1 MEMINLTINGQN
13 VTAPAGST
21 ILEAARK
28 NGIYIPT
35 LCYDEAV
42 EVYGA
47 CGLCVVEAEGVP
59 KLLRSCS
66 AKISEGM
73 VIHTESERVVKSRKI
88 AMELLMSA
96 HDGDCI
102 APCQLACPANTD
114 CQGYVG
120 LIANG
125 KFEDALKLIK
135 NTNPLPAS
143 IGRVCPHP
151 CEKACRRGKVE
162 EPINIAQLKFFAADL
177 DLKGEKYL
185 PACAK
190 ATGKKVAIVGG
201 GPAGLT
207 AAYYLRTLGHEVT
220 VFDMM
225 DKMGGMLRYGIPQY
239 RLPKEL
245 LDSEIALIEK
255 LGVRLV
261 NNVKFGKDITLDML
275 KSVNDAVIL
284 APGAWKSSPM
294 RVKGEDINGVYG
306 GIDFL
311 RSVIQGNPVPIGE
324 KVAVCGGGN
333 TAMDACRTAVRL
345 GAKEVYVIYRR
356 TEKEMPAEEIEIRE
370 SKEEGVIYKFLT
382 NPVEIHE
389 ENGKVCGMTLQLME
403 LGEPDASGRRKP
415 VAIEGKTE
423 YLPLDSVIMAIGQK
437 LDPTDFSVVELTD
450 RGTILADE
458 DDFKTNIDG
467 VFAIGDATNKGA
479 SIAIAAIGEA
489 DRCVKS
495 VDAYLKG
502 EELDFTPKYISKRD
516 DERIDVSGKE
526 TKPRVVAD
534 VLDADVRKNNFD
546 EVSLGLTVEQAKK
559 EAERCLECGCREYFK
574 CKLLQVA
581 QRYDIHPERF
591 AGEMPQKYTRDENA
605 FIERNTAKCI
615 LCGLCVRSC
624 KEVMDIS
631 AIGLL
636 GRGFKTSVSPAFALP
651 LDQTKCTNC
660 GLCVKLCP
668 TGALTEKSSLNKQ
681 VPLKEQYSLET
692 VTVDGK
698 ACELLVSRYN
708 GEVIRAVPNNDN
720 ARNCGLSR
728 EALMDLVSQT
738 RAEQNK
744 V

>member
-1 MEMINLTINGQN
+1 MDMINLTINGQKIS
-13 VTAPAGST
+13 APAGTT
-21 ILEAARK
+21 ILEAAK
-28 NGIYIPT
+28 QNGIYIPT

-47 CGLCVVEAEGVP
+47 CGLCVVEAEGIP

-73 VIHTESERVVKSRKI
+73 VVNTESERVVKSRKI

-96 HDGDCI
+96 HDGDCV

-125 KFEDALKLIK
+125 KFDDAIKLIK
-135 NTNPLPAS
+135 NKISLPAS

-162 EPINIAQLKFFAADL
+162 EPINIAQLKAFAADL
-177 DLKGEKYL
+177 DLKGDSYV
-185 PACAK
+185 PDVADS
-190 ATGKKVAIVGG
+190 TGKKVAIIGG

-207 AAYYLRTLGHEVT
+207 AGLYLRELGHEVT

-225 DKMGGMLRYGIPQY
+225 EKMGGMLRYGIPQY
-239 RLPKEL
+239 RLPKEV
-245 LDSEIALIEK
+245 LDAEISLIEK
-255 LGVRLV
+255 TGVKMV
-261 NNVKFGKDITLDML
+261 NNCRLGRDITLDEIRN
-275 KSVNDAVIL
+275 VNDAVIL

-294 RVKGEDINGVYG
+294 RVKGEDADGVYG

-311 RSVIQGNPVPIGE
+311 RSVIKGSPVEIGE
-324 KVAVCGGGN
+324 RVAVCGGGN

-356 TEKEMPAEEIEIRE
+356 TEKEMPAEEIEIKE

-382 NPVEIHE
+382 NPIEIHN
-389 ENGKVCGMTLQLME
+389 ENGRVTGMTLQIME

-415 VAIEGKTE
+415 VAVEGKTE
-423 YLPLDSVIMAIGQK
+423 YIALDSVIMAIGQK
-437 LDPTDFSVVELTD
+437 LDSTDFTSVELTN
-450 RGTILADE
+450 RGTIKADE
-458 DDFKTNIDG
+458 DTFMTDLDG

-479 SIAIAAIGEA
+479 SIAIEAIGEA
-489 DRCVKS
+489 DRCVKV
-495 VDAYLKG
+495 VDAYLNG

-516 DERIDVSGKE
+516 DSRIDLSAKE
-526 TKPRVVAD
+526 KEPRIVAD
-534 VLDADVRKNNFD
+534 VLDADVRRNNFD
-546 EVSLGLTVEQAKK
+546 EVSLGLTVEEAKK

-574 CKLLQVA
+574 CKLLSVA
-581 QRYDIHPERF
+581 QRYDINPDRF

-636 GRGFKTSVSPAFALP
+636 GRGFKSSVSPAFSLP

-660 GLCVKLCP
+660 GLCVSLCP
-668 TGALTEKSSLNKQ
+668 TGALTEKSALSKQ
-681 VPLKEQYSLET
+681 VPLLEDVSIET

-698 ACELLVSRYN
+698 ACELQVSRYN

-720 ARNCGLSR
+720 ARNCSLSR
-728 EALMDLVSQT
+728 DELIKLV
-738 RAEQNK
+738 K
-744 V
+744 

>member
-21 ILEAARK
+21 ILETARK

-73 VIHTESERVVKSRKI
+73 VINTESERVVKSRKI

-356 TEKEMPAEEIEIRE
+356 TEKEMPAEEIEIKE

-415 VAIEGKTE
+415 VAIEGRTE

-437 LDPTDFSVVELTD
+437 LDSTDFSVVELTD

-681 VPLKEQYSLET
+681 VPLKEQYSIET

-698 ACELLVSRYN
+698 ACELLISRYN

-728 EALMDLVSQT
+728 EALMDLI
-738 RAEQNK
+738 K
-744 V
+744 KD

>member
-1 MEMINLTINGQN
+1 MDMINLTINGQK

-21 ILEAARK
+21 ILEAATQ

-35 LCYDEAV
+35 LCYDSAV
-42 EVYGA
+42 EIYGA

-73 VIHTESERVVKSRKI
+73 VINTESERVVKSRKI

-135 NTNPLPAS
+135 DTNPLPAS

-151 CEKACRRGKVE
+151 CEKACRRAKVE
-162 EPINIAQLKFFAADL
+162 KPINIAQLKFFAADV
-177 DLKGEKYL
+177 DLKGKAYL
-185 PACAK
+185 PKCAP
-190 ATGKKVAIVGG
+190 ATGKKVAVVGG

-207 AAYYLRTLGHEVT
+207 AAYYLRILGHEVT

-239 RLPKEL
+239 RLPKEI
-245 LDSEIALIEK
+245 LDAEIGLIEK

-261 NNVKFGKDITLDML
+261 NNCKFGKDITLDML

-311 RSVIQGNPVPIGE
+311 RGVIQGNPAPIGE
-324 KVAVCGGGN
+324 KVAICGGGN

-356 TEKEMPAEEIEIRE
+356 TEKEMPAEEIEIKE

-382 NPVEIHE
+382 NPIEIHE

-437 LDPTDFSVVELTD
+437 LDGTDFENVVSLTD
-450 RGTILADE
+450 RGTINADE
-458 DDFKTNIDG
+458 DTFLTNLDG

-495 VDAYLKG
+495 VDAYLNGK
-502 EELDFTPKYISKRD
+502 ELDFTPKYLSKRD
-516 DERIDVSGKE
+516 DERIDVSSKAVV
-526 TKPRVVAD
+526 PRTNAK
-534 VLDADVRKNNFD
+534 VLDSDIRKSNFD
-546 EVSLGLTVEQAKK
+546 EVSLGLAVEEAKK

-574 CKLLQVA
+574 CRLLSVA
-581 QRYDIHPERF
+581 QRYDIHPDRF
-591 AGEMPQKYTRDENA
+591 AGEMPQKYTRDENS

-668 TGALTEKSSLNKQ
+668 TGALTEKSALDKQ
-681 VPLKEQYSLET
+681 VPLKEQYSIEK

-698 ACELLVSRYN
+698 ECKLLVSRYN
-708 GEVIRAVPNNDN
+708 GEVIRAVPQNDN
-720 ARNCGLSR
+720 ARACGLSR
-728 EALMDLVSQT
+728 EELIKLV
-738 RAEQNK
+738 K
-744 V
+744 

>member
-1 MEMINLTINGQN
+1 MDMINLTINGQKIS
-13 VTAPAGST
+13 APAGTT
-21 ILEAARK
+21 ILEAAK
-28 NGIYIPT
+28 QNGIYIPT

-73 VIHTESERVVKSRKI
+73 VVNTESERVVKSRKI

-125 KFEDALKLIK
+125 KFDDAIKLIK
-135 NTNPLPAS
+135 NKISLPAS

-162 EPINIAQLKFFAADL
+162 EPINIAQLKAFAADL
-177 DLKGEKYL
+177 DLKGDSYV
-185 PACAK
+185 PDVADS
-190 ATGKKVAIVGG
+190 TGKKIAIIGG

-207 AAYYLRTLGHEVT
+207 AGLYLRELGHEVT

-225 DKMGGMLRYGIPQY
+225 EKMGGMLRYGIPQY
-239 RLPKEL
+239 RLPKEV
-245 LDSEIALIEK
+245 LDAEISLIEK
-255 LGVRLV
+255 TGVKMV
-261 NNVKFGKDITLDML
+261 NNCRLGRDITLDEIRND
-275 KSVNDAVIL
+275 NDAVIL

-294 RVKGEDINGVYG
+294 RVKGEDADGVYG

-311 RSVIQGNPVPIGE
+311 RSVIKGSPVEIGE
-324 KVAVCGGGN
+324 RVAVCGGGN

-356 TEKEMPAEEIEIRE
+356 TEKEMPAEEIEIKE

-382 NPVEIHE
+382 NPIEIHN
-389 ENGKVCGMTLQLME
+389 ENGRVTGMTLQIME

-415 VAIEGKTE
+415 VAVEGKTE
-423 YLPLDSVIMAIGQK
+423 YIALDSVIMAIGQK
-437 LDPTDFSVVELTD
+437 LDSTDFTSVELTD
-450 RGTILADE
+450 RGTIKADE
-458 DDFKTNIDG
+458 DTFMTDLDG

-479 SIAIAAIGEA
+479 SIAIEAIGEA
-489 DRCVKS
+489 DRCVKV
-495 VDAYLKG
+495 VDAYLNG

-516 DERIDVSGKE
+516 DARIDLSAKE
-526 TKPRVVAD
+526 KEPRIVAG
-534 VLDADVRKNNFD
+534 VLDADVRKANFD
-546 EVSLGLTVEQAKK
+546 EVSLGLTVEEAKK

-574 CKLLQVA
+574 CKLLSVA
-581 QRYDIHPERF
+581 QRYDINPDRF

-636 GRGFKTSVSPAFALP
+636 GRGFKSSVSPAFSLP

-660 GLCVKLCP
+660 GLCVSLCP
-668 TGALTEKSSLNKQ
+668 TGALTEKSALSKQ
-681 VPLKEQYSLET
+681 VPLLEDVSIET

-698 ACELLVSRYN
+698 ACELQVSRYN

-720 ARNCGLSR
+720 ARNCSLSR
-728 EALMDLVSQT
+728 DELIKLV
-738 RAEQNK
+738 K
-744 V
+744 

>member
-1 MEMINLTINGQN
+1 MDMIKLTINGQEI
-13 VTAPAGST
+13 TAPAGST
-21 ILEAARK
+21 ILEAAK
-28 NGIYIPT
+28 ANGIYIPT

-73 VIHTESERVVKSRKI
+73 VINTESERVVKSRKI

-125 KFEDALKLIK
+125 EFDAALKLIK
-135 NTNPLPAS
+135 NKISLPAS

-151 CEKACRRGKVE
+151 CEKACRRAKVE
-162 EPINIAQLKFFAADL
+162 EPINIAQLKAFAADL
-177 DLKGEKYL
+177 DLKGDAYIPE
-185 PACAK
+185 CAES
-190 ATGKKVAIVGG
+190 TGKKVAIVGG

-207 AAYYLRTLGHEVT
+207 AALYLRTLGHQVT

-239 RLPKEL
+239 RLPKEV
-245 LDSEIALIEK
+245 LDAEISVIEK
-255 LGVRLV
+255 TGVNLV
-261 NNVKFGKDITLDML
+261 NNVKFGRDITLEML

-294 RVKGEDINGVYG
+294 RVKGEDSQGVYG

-311 RSVIQGNPVPIGE
+311 RSVIQGNPVEIGE
-324 KVAVCGGGN
+324 RVAVCGGGN

-356 TEKEMPAEEIEIRE
+356 TEKEMPAEEIEIKE

-382 NPVEIHE
+382 NPVEIHS
-389 ENGKVCGMTLQLME
+389 ENGRVCGMTLQLME
-403 LGEPDASGRRKP
+403 LGEPDASGRRRP
-415 VAIEGKTE
+415 VAVEGKTE
-423 YLPLDSVIMAIGQK
+423 YLPLDSVIMAIGQR
-437 LDPTDFSVVELTD
+437 LDGSDFDGVVGLTD
-450 RGTILADE
+450 RGTISADE
-458 DDFKTNIDG
+458 DTFETNLEG

-479 SIAIAAIGEA
+479 SIAVEAIGEA
-489 DRCVKS
+489 DRCVKV
-495 VDAYLKG
+495 VDAYLKD
-502 EELDFTPKYISKRD
+502 EQLDFTPKYISKRD
-516 DERIDVSGKE
+516 DDRIDVSSKAPV
-526 TKPRVVAD
+526 PRTTAK
-534 VLDADVRKNNFD
+534 VLDAEIRKNGFD
-546 EVSLGLTVEQAKK
+546 EVSLGLTADEAKK
-559 EAERCLECGCREYFK
+559 EAQRCLECGCREYFK
-574 CKLLQVA
+574 CRLLNVA
-581 QRYDIHPERF
+581 QRYEINPERF

-668 TGALTEKSSLNKQ
+668 TGALTEKSALDKQ
-681 VPLKEQYSLET
+681 VPLKEQYSIENIT
-692 VTVDGK
+692 VNGRE
-698 ACELLVSRYN
+698 CELLVSRYN
-708 GEVIRAVPNNDN
+708 GNVIRAVPNNDN
-720 ARNCGLSR
+720 ARSCGLSR
-728 EALMDLVSQT
+728 DELINAV
-738 RAEQNK
+738 K
-744 V
+744 

>member
-1 MEMINLTINGQN
+1 MNMINLTINGQK

-21 ILEAARK
+21 ILETAKA

-42 EVYGA
+42 EIYGA

-73 VIHTESERVVKSRKI
+73 VIHTESERVIKSRKI

-96 HDGDCI
+96 HDGDCV

-125 KFEDALKLIK
+125 KFDEALKLIK
-135 NTNPLPAS
+135 DRIPLPAS

-177 DLKGEKYL
+177 DLKGDSYL
-185 PACAK
+185 PECK
-190 ATGKKVAIVGG
+190 PSTGKKVAIVGG
-201 GPAGLT
+201 GPAGLS
-207 AAYYLRTLGHEVT
+207 AGLYLRTLGHEVT

-239 RLPKEL
+239 RLPKEI
-245 LDSEIALIEK
+245 LDAEISLIEK
-255 LGVRLV
+255 TGVRLV
-261 NNVKFGKDITLDML
+261 NNCKFGKDITLDML

-294 RVKGEDINGVYG
+294 RVKGEDTQGVYG

-311 RSVIQGNPVPIGE
+311 RSVIQGNPVEIGDR
-324 KVAVCGGGN
+324 VAVCGGGN

-356 TEKEMPAEEIEIRE
+356 TEKEMPAEEIEIKE

-382 NPVEIHE
+382 NPVEIHSE
-389 ENGKVCGMTLQLME
+389 DGKVCGMTLQLME

-437 LDPTDFSVVELTD
+437 LDSSDFENVVCLTD
-450 RGTILADE
+450 RGTISADE
-458 DDFKTNIDG
+458 DTFTTDIDG

-489 DRCVKS
+489 DRCVKV

-502 EELDFTPKYISKRD
+502 EEFDITPKYISKRD
-516 DERIDVSGKE
+516 EDKIDLSSKE
-526 TKPRVVAD
+526 PVARTNAK
-534 VLDADVRKNNFD
+534 VLDAEIRRNNFD
-546 EVSLGLTVEQAKK
+546 EVSLGLAVDEAQK
-559 EAERCLECGCREYFK
+559 EAQRCLECGCREYFK
-574 CKLLQVA
+574 CKLLSVA
-581 QRYDIHPERF
+581 QRYDINPERF
-591 AGEMPQKYTRDENA
+591 AGEMPQKYTRDDNA

-668 TGALTEKSSLNKQ
+668 TGALTEKSNLAKQ
-681 VPLKEQYSLET
+681 VPLKEDYSIET
-692 VTVDGK
+692 VAVDGK
-698 ACELLVSRYN
+698 DCELLVSRYN

-720 ARNCGLSR
+720 ARHCGLTR
-728 EALMDLVSQT
+728 EELIKLV
-738 RAEQNK
+738 K
-744 V
+744 

>member
-1 MEMINLTINGQN
+1 MEMINLTINGKKI
-13 VTAPAGST
+13 TAPAGST
-21 ILEAARK
+21 ILEAARS

-47 CGLCVVEAEGVP
+47 CGLCVVEAEGVA

-66 AKISEGM
+66 AKAADGM

-125 KFEDALKLIK
+125 RFDDALKLIK
-135 NTNPLPAS
+135 DKIALPAS

-151 CEKACRRGKVE
+151 CEKACRRAKVE
-162 EPINIAQLKFFAADL
+162 EPINIAQLKAFAADL
-177 DLKGEKYL
+177 DLKGDTYL
-185 PACAK
+185 PEIAK
-190 ATGKKVAIVGG
+190 STGKKVAIVGG

-207 AAYYLRTLGHEVT
+207 AALYLRTKGHEVT

-239 RLPKEL
+239 RLPKEV
-245 LDSEIALIEK
+245 LDSEISVIEK
-255 LGVRLV
+255 TGVRLV

-284 APGAWKSSPM
+284 APGAWKSTPM

-311 RSVIQGNPVPIGE
+311 RSVIQGKSVEIGDR
-324 KVAVCGGGN
+324 VAVCGGGN

-356 TEKEMPAEEIEIRE
+356 TEQEMPAEEMEIKE

-382 NPVEIHE
+382 NPVEIHG

-403 LGEPDASGRRKP
+403 LGAPDASGRRRP
-415 VAIEGKTE
+415 VAMEGKTE
-423 YLPLDSVIMAIGQK
+423 YLPVDSVIMAIGQK
-437 LDPTDFSVVELTD
+437 LDPTDFSGVQLTE

-458 DDFKTNIDG
+458 DTFETSIKG

-479 SIAIAAIGEA
+479 SIAIDAIGEA
-489 DRCVKS
+489 DKCVKV

-502 EELDFTPKYISKRD
+502 EEIDFTPKYISKRD
-516 DERIDVSGKE
+516 EDRIDMSGKE
-526 TKPRVVAD
+526 VQPRTVAK
-534 VLDADVRKNNFD
+534 VLDADNRKNNFD
-546 EVSLGLTVEQAKK
+546 EVSLGLTMEEAQK
-559 EAERCLECGCREYFK
+559 EAQRCLECGCREYFK
-574 CKLLQVA
+574 CKLLSVA
-581 QRYDIHPERF
+581 QRYDINPERF

-636 GRGFKTSVSPAFALP
+636 GRGFKTSISPAFALP

-668 TGALTEKSSLNKQ
+668 TGALTEKSALKKQ
-681 VPLKEQYSLET
+681 VPLKEEYT
-692 VTVDGK
+692 VEKRTINDK
-698 ACELLVSRYN
+698 ACEAIVSRYN
-708 GEVIRAVPNNDN
+708 GDVIRVVPNNDN

-728 EALMDLVSQT
+728 DAFFKKFAD
-738 RAEQNK
+738 
-744 V
+744 

>member
-356 TEKEMPAEEIEIRE
+356 TEKEMPAEEIEIKE

-526 TKPRVVAD
+526 PKPRVVAD
-534 VLDADVRKNNFD
+534 VLDADIRKNNFD

-681 VPLKEQYSLET
+681 VPLKEQYSIET

-728 EALMDLVSQT
+728 EALMDLI
-738 RAEQNK
+738 K
-744 V
+744 KD

>member
-1 MEMINLTINGQN
+1 MINLTINGKK
-13 VTAPAGST
+13 VAAPEGST
-21 ILEAARK
+21 ILEAAK
-28 NGIYIPT
+28 QNGIYIPT

-42 EVYGA
+42 EIYGA
-47 CGLCVVEAEGVP
+47 CGVCVVEVEGIP

-73 VIHTESERVVKSRKI
+73 VVNTESERAVKSRKI

-96 HDGDCI
+96 HDGDCV

-125 KFEDALKLIK
+125 KFDDALKLIK
-135 NTNPLPAS
+135 DRIPLPAS

-151 CEKACRRGKVE
+151 CEKACRRAKVE

-177 DLKGEKYL
+177 DLKGESYL
-185 PACAK
+185 PECTK
-190 ATGKKVAIVGG
+190 STGKKIAIVGG
-201 GPAGLT
+201 GPAGLS
-207 AAYYLRTLGHEVT
+207 AALYLRTLGHEVT

-225 DKMGGMLRYGIPQY
+225 EKMGGMLRYGIPQY
-239 RLPKEL
+239 RLPKEI
-245 LDSEIALIEK
+245 LDAEIKIIEK
-255 LGVRLV
+255 TGVRLV
-261 NNVKFGKDITLDML
+261 NNCKLGKNITVDML
-275 KSVNDAVIL
+275 KKVNDAVIL
-284 APGAWKSSPM
+284 APGAWKSTPM
-294 RVKGEDINGVYG
+294 RVKGEDAQGVFG

-311 RSVIQGNPVPIGE
+311 RSVIKGNPVEIGDR
-324 KVAVCGGGN
+324 VAICGGGN
-333 TAMDACRTAVRL
+333 TAMDACRTAIRQ

-356 TEKEMPAEEIEIRE
+356 TEKEMPAEEIEIKE
-370 SKEEGVIYKFLT
+370 SKEEGVTYKFLS
-382 NPVEIHE
+382 NPIEIHS

-403 LGEPDASGRRKP
+403 LGEPDASGRRRP

-437 LDPTDFSVVELTD
+437 LDGDDFENVVALTD
-450 RGTILADE
+450 RGTICADE
-458 DDFKTNIDG
+458 DTFMTNIDG

-479 SIAIAAIGEA
+479 SIAIEAIGEA
-489 DRCVKS
+489 DRCVKV

-502 EELDFTPKYISKRD
+502 ETLDFTPKYLSKRD
-516 DERIDVSGKE
+516 DERIDVSAKE
-526 TKPRVVAD
+526 SQPRINAK
-534 VLDADVRKNNFD
+534 VLDAEVRKTNYD
-546 EVSLGLTVEQAKK
+546 EVSLGLTVEEAKK

-574 CKLLQVA
+574 CKLLSIA
-581 QRYDIHPERF
+581 QRYDINPERF

-651 LDQTKCTNC
+651 LDETNCTNC

-668 TGALTEKSSLNKQ
+668 TGALTEKSTLEKQ
-681 VPLKEQYSLET
+681 VPLKEQYSVET

-698 ACELLVSRYN
+698 ECELLVSRYN
-708 GEVIRAVPNNDN
+708 GEIIRAVPQNAN
-720 ARNCGLSR
+720 ARECGLTR
-728 EALMDLVSQT
+728 EELIELVNS
-738 RAEQNK
+738 K
-744 V
+744 

>member
-1 MEMINLTINGQN
+1 MDMINLTINGQKIS
-13 VTAPAGST
+13 APAGTT
-21 ILEAARK
+21 ILEAAK
-28 NGIYIPT
+28 QNGIYIPT

-47 CGLCVVEAEGVP
+47 CGLCVVEAEGIP

-73 VIHTESERVVKSRKI
+73 VVNTESERVVKSRKI

-96 HDGDCI
+96 HDGDCV

-125 KFEDALKLIK
+125 KFDDAIKLIK
-135 NTNPLPAS
+135 NKISLPAS

-162 EPINIAQLKFFAADL
+162 EPINIAQLKAFAADL
-177 DLKGEKYL
+177 DLKGDSYV
-185 PACAK
+185 PDVADS
-190 ATGKKVAIVGG
+190 TGKKIAIIGG

-207 AAYYLRTLGHEVT
+207 AGLYLRELGHEVT

-225 DKMGGMLRYGIPQY
+225 EKMGGMLRYGIPQY
-239 RLPKEL
+239 RLPKEV
-245 LDSEIALIEK
+245 LDAEISLIEK
-255 LGVRLV
+255 TGVKMV
-261 NNVKFGKDITLDML
+261 NNCRLGRDITLDEIRND
-275 KSVNDAVIL
+275 NDAVIL

-294 RVKGEDINGVYG
+294 RVKGEDADGVYG

-311 RSVIQGNPVPIGE
+311 RSVIKGSPVEIGE
-324 KVAVCGGGN
+324 RVAVCGGGN

-356 TEKEMPAEEIEIRE
+356 TEKEMPAEEIEIKE

-382 NPVEIHE
+382 NPIEIHN
-389 ENGKVCGMTLQLME
+389 ENGRVTGMTLQIME

-415 VAIEGKTE
+415 VAVEGKTE
-423 YLPLDSVIMAIGQK
+423 YIALDSVIMAIGQK
-437 LDPTDFSVVELTD
+437 LDSTDFTSVELTD
-450 RGTILADE
+450 RGTIKADE
-458 DDFKTNIDG
+458 DTFMTDLDG

-479 SIAIAAIGEA
+479 SIAIEAIGEA
-489 DRCVKS
+489 DRCVKV
-495 VDAYLKG
+495 VDAYLNG

-516 DERIDVSGKE
+516 DSRIDLSAKE
-526 TKPRVVAD
+526 KEPRIVAG
-534 VLDADVRKNNFD
+534 VLDADVRKANFD
-546 EVSLGLTVEQAKK
+546 EVSLGLTVEEAKK

-574 CKLLQVA
+574 CKLLSVA
-581 QRYDIHPERF
+581 QRYDINPDRF

-636 GRGFKTSVSPAFALP
+636 GRGFKSSVSPAFSLP

-660 GLCVKLCP
+660 GLCVSLCP
-668 TGALTEKSSLNKQ
+668 TGALTEKSALSKQ
-681 VPLKEQYSLET
+681 VPLLEDVSIET

-698 ACELLVSRYN
+698 ACELQVSRYN

-720 ARNCGLSR
+720 ARNCSLSR
-728 EALMDLVSQT
+728 DELIKLV
-738 RAEQNK
+738 K
-744 V
+744 

>member
-1 MEMINLTINGQN
+1 MNMINLTINGQEI
-13 VTAPAGST
+13 TAPAGST
-21 ILEAARK
+21 ILEAAK
-28 NGIYIPT
+28 ANGIYIPT

-42 EVYGA
+42 EIYGA

-73 VIHTESERVVKSRKI
+73 VIHTESERVIKSRKI

-96 HDGDCI
+96 HDGDCV

-125 KFEDALKLIK
+125 KFDEALKLIK
-135 NTNPLPAS
+135 DRIPLPAS

-177 DLKGEKYL
+177 DLKGDSYL
-185 PACAK
+185 PECK
-190 ATGKKVAIVGG
+190 PSTGKKVAIVGG
-201 GPAGLT
+201 GPAGLS
-207 AAYYLRTLGHEVT
+207 AGLYLRTLGHEVT

-239 RLPKEL
+239 RLPKEI
-245 LDSEIALIEK
+245 LDAEISLIEK
-255 LGVRLV
+255 TGVRLV
-261 NNVKFGKDITLDML
+261 NNCKFGKDITLDML

-294 RVKGEDINGVYG
+294 RVKGEDTQGVYG

-311 RSVIQGNPVPIGE
+311 RSVIQGNPVEIGDR
-324 KVAVCGGGN
+324 VAVCGGGN

-345 GAKEVYVIYRR
+345 GAKEVYIIYRR
-356 TEKEMPAEEIEIRE
+356 TEKEMPAEEIEIKE

-382 NPVEIHE
+382 NPVEIHSE
-389 ENGKVCGMTLQLME
+389 DGKVCGMTLQLME

-437 LDPTDFSVVELTD
+437 LDSSDFENVVGLTD
-450 RGTILADE
+450 RGTISADE
-458 DDFKTNIDG
+458 DTFTTDIDG

-489 DRCVKS
+489 DRCVKV

-502 EELDFTPKYISKRD
+502 AEFDITPKYISKRD
-516 DERIDVSGKE
+516 EDKIDLSSKE
-526 TKPRVVAD
+526 PVARTNAK
-534 VLDADVRKNNFD
+534 VLDAEIRRNNFD
-546 EVSLGLTVEQAKK
+546 EVSLGLAVEEAQK
-559 EAERCLECGCREYFK
+559 EAQRCLECGCREYFK
-574 CKLLQVA
+574 CKLLSVA
-581 QRYDIHPERF
+581 QRYDINPERF
-591 AGEMPQKYTRDENA
+591 AGEMPQKYTRDDNA

-668 TGALTEKSSLNKQ
+668 TGALTEKSNLAKQ
-681 VPLKEQYSLET
+681 VPLKEDYSIET
-692 VTVDGK
+692 VAVDGK
-698 ACELLVSRYN
+698 DCELLVSRYN

-720 ARNCGLSR
+720 ARKCGLSR
-728 EALMDLVSQT
+728 DELIKLV
-738 RAEQNK
+738 K
-744 V
+744 